1 MYDPRVHVGTAALVL
16 NPLRQLLMIQRSPN
30 VSHGAN
36 TWSVP
41 GGWLDYGETP
51 REAVLRELKEEV
63 GLRGENANFIDVVTN
78 THPEPVDHVVCL
90 FYQVMWSKDMTPKI
104 MEPDKIADCQWV
116 PIDWV
121 EHMDL
126 FDPMQSFVD
135 LKWFDLL
142 SV

>member
-51 REAVLRELKEEV
+51 RQAVLRELKEEV
-63 GLRGENANFIDVVTN
+63 GIRGENANFIDVVTN

-104 MEPDKIADCQWV
+104 MEADKIVDCQWV
-116 PIDWV
+116 PVDWI

-126 FDPMQSFVD
+126 FDPMRSFVD

-142 SV
+142 ST